1 MLKTEEELLNITNF
15 GQKSL
20 EEVTAKLD
28 ELGSLAGGISRY
40 GFEGLMPT
48 PKRGPRFGGDAAHQ
62 KSMMSNLAQELFWD
76 DKVTTTVAKA
86 KMLRPYAEKMI
97 TRARKGTLH
106 ARRVILAD
114 IGDTEVVTRLFDEV
128 APPVPR
134 AGRWLHQDRSA
145 RAAARRWRRDGHRRA
160 RLIRP

>member
-1 MLKTEEELLNITNF
+1 
-15 GQKSL
+15 
-20 EEVTAKLD
+20 
-28 ELGSLAGGISRY
+28 
-40 GFEGLMPT
+40 MPT

-128 APPVPR
+128 APRYRER
-134 AGRWLHQDRSA
+134 AGGYTRIVRLGP
-145 RAAARRWRRDGHRRA
+145 RRGDGA
-160 RLIRP
+160 EMAIVELV